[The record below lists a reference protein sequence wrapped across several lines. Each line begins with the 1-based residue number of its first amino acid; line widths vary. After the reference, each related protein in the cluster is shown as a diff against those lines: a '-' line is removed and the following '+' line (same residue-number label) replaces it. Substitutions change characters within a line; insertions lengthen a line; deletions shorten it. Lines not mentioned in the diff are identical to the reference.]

1 MHFLKNILRK
11 WFSYLENAILERLES
26 MEKKLNNE
34 LADGLISSELAQQ
47 RMKQELQSVGKD
59 VFSCY

>member
-34 LADGLISSELAQQ
+34 LADGLISPELAQQ

>member
-1 MHFLKNILRK
+1 MPAGKDR
-11 WFSYLENAILERLES
+11 YGRTNAQMVLERLES

>member
-1 MHFLKNILRK
+1 MWASNTKGVHTF
-11 WFSYLENAILERLES
+11 ENAQMVLERLES

-34 LADGLISSELAQQ
+34 LADGLISPELAQQ